1 MESFRPQ
8 SPDYIIKYDA
18 SLTGLGV
25 GIHRASDDTLLTFT
39 SLHLPFDVNNE
50 SKRQNTMDFIAVVL
64 GLLLAWRY
72 NLRNFHYLLHGDST
86 SSLAWAKED
95 RVNSFLARRANIV
108 FTTISMHLNALVS
121 DTHHIP
127 GQLNYIYDGLSR
139 HISPQE
145 LGLDPAL
152 MHNTTMDMAIIE
164 FITLCDPAQELSD
177 QLSHVTL
184 LQQCKQ
190 LLLT

>member
-8 SPDYIIKYDA
+8 PPHYIIKYDA

-25 GIHRASDDTLLTFT
+25 GIHKASDDTLLTFT

-50 SKRQNTMDFIAVVL
+50 SKRQNTMEFIAVVL
-64 GLLLAWRY
+64 GLLLAWRS
-72 NLRNFHYLLHGDST
+72 NFSNFHYLLQGDST
-86 SSLAWAKED
+86 SSLAWAKAD
-95 RVNSFLARRANIV
+95 RVNSFLARSANIV
-108 FTTISMHLNALVS
+108 FTTISMHINALVS

-127 GQLNYIYDGLSR
+127 GQLNKIYDGLSR
-139 HISPQE
+139 HVSPE
-145 LGLDPAL
+145 DLGLNPAL
-152 MHNTTMDMAIIE
+152 MHHATEDMTIIN
-164 FITLCDPAQELSD
+164 FIALCDPARELTD